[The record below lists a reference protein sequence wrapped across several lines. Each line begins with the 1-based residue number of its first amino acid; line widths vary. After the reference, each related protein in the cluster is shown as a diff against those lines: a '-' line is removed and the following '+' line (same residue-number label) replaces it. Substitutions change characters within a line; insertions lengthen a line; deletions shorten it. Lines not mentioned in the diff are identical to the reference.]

1 MLQNSKI
8 HYLTNSNYHSD
19 TLVFS
24 EQKGLK
30 NKKSDNIKN
39 LKKLV
44 KSNEFKKFFFC
55 FNSNISKKKITK
67 ICDEYDIDF
76 DIQSSIYDQSNS
88 NKKFSLV
95 NISIDKS
102 FILNLEANR
111 SLFLSEHDFFD
122 KIIKKITD
130 KGTRNDS
137 IINEFNQL
145 SLGDLIVHID
155 HGVGRFNGLK
165 KIISEIEQEFIE
177 LIYFNNDKL
186 LIPIENLELISR
198 YGFSEKKF
206 S

>member
-1 MLQNSKI
+1 MN
-8 HYLTNSNYHSD
+8 
-19 TLVFS
+19 
-24 EQKGLK
+24 LK
-30 NKKSDNIKN
+30 N
-39 LKKLV
+39 
-44 KSNEFKKFFFC
+44 FFC
-55 FNSNISKKKITK
+55 FNSNISKKITK

-165 KIISEIEQEFIE
+165 KN
-177 LIYFNNDKL
+177 Y
-186 LIPIENLELISR
+186 
-198 YGFSEKKF
+198 
-206 S
+206 